1 MAYTISQ
8 ADPLESRQAILD
20 LWKQNFPAASESRY
34 PWLYQTGRARSWL
47 LETDDGATVG
57 ATGLMDRTIYSP
69 EGVLRAGQAI
79 DLNVDQNHRTVGPAL
94 SLARTLVQSARQ
106 EGYQLVYGFP
116 NADSEPV
123 LKRVGYRRL
132 GVLQRWYKPLRCE
145 KILETR
151 LQNPLARKAAAVAS
165 LAVNTALAVK
175 SREVFYR
182 RPAEIH
188 VKQSGGFD
196 ASFDLLW
203 RNVSGQ
209 FPWIGERTADYLSW
223 RFGQSPSGRFEVFCI
238 KNACQEL
245 LAYLVFSCQDGIVH
259 VNDFLFT
266 DAWSLNLLLSE
277 FLRHVR
283 KLKAAA
289 VIVVFLGPGFVI
301 ETLKA
306 FGFWRRPAVWNAM
319 VSVDWNRP
327 GTDTSTI
334 LDEQRWYLTRADI
347 DTDF

>member
-8 ADPLESRQAILD
+8 ADPIESRQAILE

-34 PWLYQTGRARSWL
+34 AWLYQTRRAKSWL
-47 LETDDGATVG
+47 LDTDEGATVG
-57 ATGLMDRTIYSP
+57 AAGLMDRTIYSP
-69 EGVLRAGQAI
+69 EGRLRAGQAI
-79 DLNVDQNHRTVGPAL
+79 DLNVGQNHRTVGPAL

-106 EGYQLVYGFP
+106 QGYQLVYGFP

-123 LKRVGYRRL
+123 LKRVGYRWL
-132 GVLQRWYKPLRCE
+132 GALQRWYKPLRCE
-145 KILETR
+145 KILQTR
-151 LQNPLARKAAAVAS
+151 LQNPLARKAAAIVSWA
-165 LAVNTALAVK
+165 ANTALAIK
-175 SREVFYR
+175 SRETFYR
-182 RPAEIH
+182 RPTEIH
-188 VKQSGGFD
+188 VRQADGFD

-203 RNVSGQ
+203 QKVSRQ
-209 FPWIGERTADYLSW
+209 YPWIGERTADYLSW
-223 RFGQSPSGRFEVFCI
+223 RFGQSPSGRFQVFCI
-238 KNACQEL
+238 TKAGREL
-245 LAYLVFSCQDGIVH
+245 LAYLVFAWQDGIVH

-283 KLKAAA
+283 RQKATA
-289 VIVVFLGPGFVI
+289 VIVVFLGPGFVTG
-301 ETLKA
+301 TLKA
-306 FGFWRRPAVWNAM
+306 FGFWRRPTIWNAM

-327 GTDTSTI
+327 GVDISTI